1 MTTTWTTVLVPNV
14 TYGVGNM
21 TRCGNGFY
29 MTYIG
34 TSLAGAPT
42 FKVLPDFELA
52 NWTHFLVFS
61 ASSFSEA
68 SIPAS
73 HLIYDMFASVS
84 DVRYDGLDLDAEE
97 LGGNISWLPPNLT
110 ERVHVY
116 RVYLAESIDG
126 LSRWWIPPEVE
137 VGSNRLLLPADT
149 LRGNFSH
156 ILVYTKSELAEQTTP
171 ASLAFVDTA
180 EKAANVSFVDE
191 DLDHGH
197 IGGKLQWDPPED
209 LGPITDYWIYL
220 SADMMGNNRSYLG
233 STTVGVNELLVPAD
247 TPLLTGMD
255 SYLLVF
261 ARSLLQEQTTPV
273 GTLVFDRVASVSQV
287 AFEDHDLDLEEIG
300 GNVTWSEPVDLE
312 QLEAYRLYLSGFGS
326 SSLITEVSKGTTE
339 ALLETETALGD
350 YTELQ
355 IYTKSQLAEQTTP
368 VSFSLS
374 DTSFYVIQET
384 FTDLDL
390 DTTDL
395 GGPFSWV
402 EAKDDAQVTFYNIYL
417 GFDCTENIT
426 LVNVGNNELLAVISG
441 RMEFTFGGTVEELTT
456 ALKTTLAQ
464 QLQVDI
470 SAVYLQVVSAS
481 SSRRLSTAWIVQY
494 MVVLPSE
501 QANTVMS
508 TLTDVQS
515 DSTSFRSVL
524 ATELLLAGASAD
536 VVQAMVIAAIT
547 VPSLQYVAS
556 EQLPALLPDG
566 TNVTVVPAAKT
577 QSNSTEDSDAVPS
590 DDADVP
596 SDDSEANGT
605 AMASMLNRRLS
616 NTDGKNLSEELYI
629 IQLVNGSRYRFV
641 SCESRRFLGQVPKRH
656 TRYDVPVET
665 QFDGNATH
673 LLIYATSAYA
683 EASIASGFV
692 RVDDAEANVLNLSF
706 VDEDLDVNELGGSV
720 TWGLLDGTLGGTRVE
735 NISVYLSTDD
745 FQGRSLLGSGIVNN
759 SLDLPAD
766 TPKQT
771 YPRLAVYTL
780 SSLVEQSTPTSLVLS
795 DADASVSQVALD
807 DYDLDALELGGLLT
821 WEEPE
826 DLTQVI
832 NYAIYWAMGLSNESN
847 TWQCKTM
854 NTSAQ
859 IGDDSDGGSILRPCR
874 GALYAEVPVG
884 ESNLTVPVE
893 THRGNYSHFMIY
905 TRSSFVEQSWPTV
918 LAIYD
923 LNASVSNIHFDGKD
937 LDLYDLGGVL
947 SWDPPDEV
955 LRVDVYVA
963 YLATSDVGQN
973 RSLLGNVPVGTNELL
988 IPVET
993 PRGIFSN
1000 FVIYTKSILVEQT
1013 TPSSLLIQDAAA
1025 STSNLTF
1032 GDKDLDQF
1040 QVAGNIT
1047 WTEAADVSD
1056 VVEYMIYMAHDRFGS
1071 NRSLLGT
1078 APAGS
1083 GNFFVEDNTPLLSF
1097 THFVIYSRS
1106 SLVEQTTP
1114 SAVVIIDVSAAVE
1127 DLSFLDLDLDAAELA
1142 GDVTWSPPTS
1152 GLEQVNGY
1160 GVYLSDA
1167 AYRTRSQVGIV
1178 PKGTHVQVV
1187 PDSTAQQSFTHV
1199 LVYSRSDAFQ
1209 QSTPA
1214 ATAISDV
1221 SAQAVALEF
1230 SDLDLDEYQVGGTLQ
1245 WQEPADSRYVAYYT
1259 AYKAYFCNNSN
1270 SSSVPWR

>member
-1 MTTTWTTVLVPNV
+1 MTLGPVKAALEDAGLKNHEVHEIVLVGGSTRIPKIQELLKDFFNGKEPNRGIDPDEAVAYGAAIQGSILSREAPHDPCCPTVLPLS
-14 TYGVGNM
+14 VG
-21 TRCGNGFY
+21 
-29 MTYIG
+29 
-34 TSLAGAPT
+34 
-42 FKVLPDFELA
+42 
-52 NWTHFLVFS
+52 
-61 ASSFSEA
+61 
-68 SIPAS
+68 
-73 HLIYDMFASVS
+73 
-84 DVRYDGLDLDAEE
+84 
-97 LGGNISWLPPNLT
+97 
-110 ERVHVY
+110 
-116 RVYLAESIDG
+116 
-126 LSRWWIPPEVE
+126 
-137 VGSNRLLLPADT
+137 
-149 LRGNFSH
+149 
-156 ILVYTKSELAEQTTP
+156 
-171 ASLAFVDTA
+171 
-180 EKAANVSFVDE
+180 
-191 DLDHGH
+191 
-197 IGGKLQWDPPED
+197 
-209 LGPITDYWIYL
+209 
-220 SADMMGNNRSYLG
+220 
-233 STTVGVNELLVPAD
+233 
-247 TPLLTGMD
+247 
-255 SYLLVF
+255 
-261 ARSLLQEQTTPV
+261 
-273 GTLVFDRVASVSQV
+273 
-287 AFEDHDLDLEEIG
+287 LE
-300 GNVTWSEPVDLE
+300 
-312 QLEAYRLYLSGFGS
+312 
-326 SSLITEVSKGTTE
+326 
-339 ALLETETALGD
+339 
-350 YTELQ
+350 
-355 IYTKSQLAEQTTP
+355 TKSQVFSTNADNQSVVNIKVFEGERPLTKDNHLLGTFDLTGIPPAPRGQPQIEVTFEIDIDGNLKVAAADKVTGQTGQSAKITITNDKVILHHHHLEQMWQEAEEFAEEDKKALAEALNQNSALP
-368 VSFSLS
+368 HLKLFNENIGPFGPERAKVKERL
-374 DTSFYVIQET
+374 DAKNRLENYET

-426 LVNVGNNELLAVISG
+426 LVSVGNNELLAVISG

-456 ALKTTLAQ
+456 ALKITLAQ

-524 ATELLLAGASAD
+524 AAELLLAGASAD

-556 EQLPALLPDG
+556 EQLPALLPDSA
-566 TNVTVVPAAKT
+566 TNVTV
-577 QSNSTEDSDAVPS
+577 
-590 DDADVP
+590 
-596 SDDSEANGT
+596 
-605 AMASMLNRRLS
+605 LNRRLS

-629 IQLVNGSRYRFV
+629 IQILNGSRYRFV

-692 RVDDAEANVLNLSF
+692 RVDDAE
-706 VDEDLDVNELGGSV
+706 
-720 TWGLLDGTLGGTRVE
+720 VE

-826 DLTQVI
+826 DITQVI

-937 LDLYDLGGVL
+937 LDLYDLGGASWL
-947 SWDPPDEV
+947 SDF
-955 LRVDVYVA
+955 
-963 YLATSDVGQN
+963 
-973 RSLLGNVPVGTNELL
+973 LLGKE
-988 IPVET
+988 
-993 PRGIFSN
+993 
-1000 FVIYTKSILVEQT
+1000 
-1013 TPSSLLIQDAAA
+1013 
-1025 STSNLTF
+1025 
-1032 GDKDLDQF
+1032 
-1040 QVAGNIT
+1040 
-1047 WTEAADVSD
+1047 
-1056 VVEYMIYMAHDRFGS
+1056 
-1071 NRSLLGT
+1071 
-1078 APAGS
+1078 
-1083 GNFFVEDNTPLLSF
+1083 
-1097 THFVIYSRS
+1097 
-1106 SLVEQTTP
+1106 
-1114 SAVVIIDVSAAVE
+1114 
-1127 DLSFLDLDLDAAELA
+1127 
-1142 GDVTWSPPTS
+1142 
-1152 GLEQVNGY
+1152 
-1160 GVYLSDA
+1160 
-1167 AYRTRSQVGIV
+1167 
-1178 PKGTHVQVV
+1178 
-1187 PDSTAQQSFTHV
+1187 
-1199 LVYSRSDAFQ
+1199 
-1209 QSTPA
+1209 
-1214 ATAISDV
+1214 
-1221 SAQAVALEF
+1221 
-1230 SDLDLDEYQVGGTLQ
+1230 
-1245 WQEPADSRYVAYYT
+1245 
-1259 AYKAYFCNNSN
+1259 
-1270 SSSVPWR
+1270 